1 MIPGRRE
8 IQLETK
14 HNKIYNKYNI
24 AELQV
29 FTGSILLFT
38 LTPNG
43 LWDQSHTISTF
54 LLAELLSL
62 RQLAKSDEETV
73 RGRRGSEFSTVPG
86 TLPLF
91 FETA

>member
-1 MIPGRRE
+1 MKLLDSLLHSQRWDLSKEIISLTQPPSAQMIPGRRE

-38 LTPNG
+38 LTANG
-43 LWDQSHTISTF
+43 LGDQSHTISTCRAPF
-54 LLAELLSL
+54 A
-62 RQLAKSDEETV
+62 T
-73 RGRRGSEFSTVPG
+73 STGEV
-86 TLPLF
+86 
-91 FETA
+91 